1 VRTNGGHSITLD
13 DTPGVGGIT
22 LETATGQKI
31 SLTATGIEIDNGMGA
46 TIQLQGPQVS
56 VNDGALGV
64 I

>member
-1 VRTNGGHSITLD
+1 MSVNLQK
-13 DTPGVGGIT
+13 
-22 LETATGQKI
+22 GQKI